1 MNGSNVRLRDANLFR
16 QELDVLTTGTA
27 GIFRQMLEDKCH
39 TLNAILARL
48 QFMVSRCLF
57 VSRAISKIPKTLQAH
72 REFFISKS
80 LDTYHKYVTM
90 LPLTCPENPV
100 TPQLSGGTPNDALAN
115 HQFRPIFKAYFG
127 PSIYQLHEAMQAGHS
142 QVRSTAAAWINYF
155 LGALL
160 LYVPDRPMDPASRPL
175 VERIRHDKRRTEL
188 SVKLNALQT
197 FEECTGQTTALR
209 QNIVARD
216 MQELGEMPQV
226 LPIARPTSS
235 ELGQL
240 QGEFTTILNSIIRP
254 AVKSERDF
262 PTIQNIRSNISQ
274 GIRRLSS
281 TYRAYDDINKP
292 LIGLLKGLDTGLALQ
307 LLADSEPHPIDK
319 TITSYYRL
327 TPLLGYTIE
336 HAAEMGF
343 TKLQTRGV
351 GGEKVAF
358 AYLRLITLKLRIGI
372 QLDKETKNTV
382 LRIFHSLYEE
392 WKQKLTADQAESM
405 EKSSLYR
412 YRAGHDEE
420 EESDR
425 QEFLD
430 IFPEYSDTQD
440 KSTKDSSKT
449 SACDLANYHHNLFRG
464 KQDPSDQV
472 LHMLESTS
480 ETIATSWK
488 YYQADSIFPIA
499 AREMIPSVISTLSS
513 SAQKILHPSPPDHTY
528 NFYLGANHIEIQKIL
543 LLNEKIRAR
552 FNEIKTAWPE
562 HATLGD
568 VLRTC
573 DEVLAFRHVEPLAKI
588 ITKIEQLHGYIHEW
602 QVVASREYSAIS
614 LYNDLTG
621 LIISWRRLELSTWAR
636 LLDMEDL
643 KCKEGARSWWYI
655 AYETIIAAPL
665 SALADGGD
673 LSGYV
678 EELMKT
684 LIEFFRTTILGQ
696 YAERLALLSQFKD
709 HLRFFMDVEPRLCMV
724 HSALANFLDFFRR
737 YEKKIED
744 VIHIG
749 RVKLEKDM
757 KEIILLASWKDTNIN
772 ALRESAKRS
781 HHKLFKI
788 IRKYRALLGGSSES
802 VLMQS
807 LPEKNTMPG
816 LTSPPPKAAD
826 FSLDSL
832 ALQICEKSLPGW
844 EARPARLKN
853 TEVTARSML
862 RASQLPESAINCSF
876 YIDSFSSNLFE
887 TIKVL
892 QKETPSVL
900 TKENKEIVKHLKSR
914 KRNLFADTLKD
925 LKTMGFKSNLSTNV
939 LNKQS
944 SLAAILAHTPALSN
958 ICDGASY
965 GLPQIEFDFYMSL
978 NNIVTIRE
986 SAREHSDELTG
997 NEVSRSLGYLESIL
1011 VTVLKQREGLATALK
1026 DLKNFEDN
1034 LELMRNLWGKGI
1046 YEYQRL
1052 ENLDSCLTEGSFEE
1066 IRWLPSIMD
1075 ALGMLVT
1082 KLNELKDIGRAKAVL
1097 SVLQRW
1103 KQEFTDAI
1111 QITENLPTMP
1121 PGLTTSSHQQFRRRA
1136 KDMFQQLGVELAS
1149 VRSDYPEVSF
1159 LLGKLEPWTVISQR
1173 SSENYPNGSL
1183 PINLTQFD
1191 QNLSAKLDTI
1201 LVGIQRMQET
1211 LSAVPTSTKDS
1222 MWLSNS
1228 DGVFA
1233 KALKVLQIDVVSEF
1247 LGNLMSRL
1255 QHLEFA
1261 DQAELRLAAAECA
1274 VALPIMQQYMNIF
1287 ETSISRYF
1295 ELHGSLCRMAY
1306 ILTSSFKEIISKGF
1320 CSPQEKSSAEDGK
1333 SDKVEAGTGLGE
1345 GEGAEDIS
1353 KDVQDDEDLSE
1364 LAQEQGQRDGDK
1376 EIEDVDDAVD
1386 MQEEDM
1392 EGQFGETAEKGEDNE
1407 GDKEEQGVGN
1417 DVDEEIGD
1425 VDDLDPSTV
1434 DEKLWDGEADGT
1446 EKEKEADKANGKKD
1460 GEMTAQDESKTES
1473 RDNNTE
1479 EEEELDETG
1488 AEERDQV
1495 QKEQAEKM
1503 DPRLKEEEN
1512 LDLPDEME
1520 LDGNKRSEVDSNS
1533 DMEDASDVDK
1543 DEALSEQPDDDIV
1556 EGQDTFEPSDE
1567 KSLESDAVD
1576 QSNVE
1581 EDLESK
1587 EGDIAGSPVDTEPS
1601 VKGEAEEQGLL
1612 EAQTE
1617 DFGGENNTG
1626 SSAELQDISQGVEQP
1641 NNMEQTHNDP
1651 TQSNNGA
1658 EGESA
1663 DGNDT
1668 EAAKRNGRVENQR
1681 GTAGEDSEPQE
1692 NKESQAFK
1700 KLGDALEKWH
1710 RQHQQIRKPIE
1721 QEKPV
1726 EFTPMDIDNPDQ
1738 EFEHLPDGDAEPD
1751 TQALGAATDDQ
1762 VHTLDKRALDSEMIY
1777 HDNKDDSDVVSEA
1790 TIEEYEELKHD
1801 PSFQDSADLPELSRP
1816 GATIGPESRQSQ
1828 SHQPNGKPPS
1838 TEEDIS
1844 ELDNELSTVHLQ
1856 PASSSPQRTFEE
1868 ARHLWSRYDTITHQ
1882 ISLSLSESLRLILA
1896 PTLATKLRGDFRTGK
1911 RLNIRKIIP
1920 YIASQYK
1927 RDKIWMRRSVPSK
1940 RAYQIMLAVDDSKSM
1955 GEGEGV
1961 AGQLAFET
1969 LALIS
1974 KALSMLEV
1982 GQLCIVGFGGNVG
1995 VLHSFEDTWSPEA
2008 GTRVFQGLSFSQEK
2022 TNVRRLLMESI
2033 TLFREARAQ
2042 ASHSAAELWQLQ
2054 LIISDGICEDH
2065 ASIKRLVRQAQEE
2078 RIMIIFVIVDAL
2090 KGESIMDMT
2099 QATFEPDETG
2109 ETRLKI
2115 KRYLEDFPFGYYLIV
2130 GNVKE
2135 LPGVLAQ
2142 ALRQWFAEVVDRG

>member
-1 MNGSNVRLRDANLFR
+1 
-16 QELDVLTTGTA
+16 
-27 GIFRQMLEDKCH
+27 MLEDKYH

-48 QFMVSRCLF
+48 QFMVSRCLLYLEPF
-57 VSRAISKIPKTLQAH
+57 LNIPKTLQAH
-72 REFFISKS
+72 GEFLISKS
-80 LDTYHKYVTM
+80 LDTYHEYVAKF
-90 LPLTCPENPV
+90 PLTCLEKPIV
-100 TPQLSGGTPNDALAN
+100 PQLSGGTPAGALAN
-115 HQFRPIFKAYFG
+115 HQFRAIFEAYFG
-127 PSIYQLHEAMQAGHS
+127 PSIYQLHEAMQEGDS
-142 QVRSTAAAWINYF
+142 QMRSTAAAWINYF
-155 LGALL
+155 IGALL

-175 VERIRHDKRRTEL
+175 VERIRHNKRRTEL
-188 SVKLNALQT
+188 LVKLNALQT

-209 QNIVARD
+209 RNIVARD
-216 MQELGEMPQV
+216 IQELGETPQV
-226 LPIARPTSS
+226 PPIARPISS

-254 AVKSERDF
+254 AMKSERDF

-292 LIGLLKGLDTGLALQ
+292 LISLLRGLDTGLALQ

-319 TITSYYRL
+319 TIISCYKL

-336 HAAEMGF
+336 HAAEMDF
-343 TKLQTRGV
+343 TELQTRGA
-351 GGEKVAF
+351 GGQKVVF
-358 AYLRLITLKLRIGI
+358 AYLRLVTLKLRIGI
-372 QLDKETKNTV
+372 QLDKETKNTI

-392 WKQKLTADQAESM
+392 WKQKLTADQAENM

-430 IFPEYSDTQD
+430 VFPEYSDTQD
-440 KSTKDSSKT
+440 KNTKECPKT
-449 SACDLANYHHNLFRG
+449 SAYGLANYHHDLFQG
-464 KQDPSDQV
+464 KQEPSDQV
-472 LHMLESTS
+472 LQMLESTS
-480 ETIATSWK
+480 RAIATSWK

-513 SAQKILHPSPPDHTY
+513 SAQKILHPSLPDHMY
-528 NFYLGANHIEIQKIL
+528 NFYLDANHIEVEKVL
-543 LLNEKIRAR
+543 LLNEKTRTR
-552 FNEIKTAWPE
+552 FTEIKTAWPE

-568 VLRTC
+568 VLRAS

-602 QVVASREYSAIS
+602 QVVTSREYSAIS
-614 LYNDLTG
+614 LYNDLTD

-636 LLDMEDL
+636 LLDMEDQ
-643 KCKEGARSWWYI
+643 KCKEDARSWWYI

-684 LIEFFRTTILGQ
+684 LIEFFRTTVLGQ
-696 YAERLALLSQFKD
+696 YAERLVLLGQFKD
-709 HLRFFMDVEPRLCMV
+709 HLRFFMEVEPRLCVV
-724 HSALANFLDFFRR
+724 HSALTNFLDFFRR
-737 YEKKIED
+737 YEQKTED
-744 VIHIG
+744 IIHTD

-772 ALRESAKRS
+772 ALRESAKKS
-781 HHKLFKI
+781 HHKLFKV
-788 IRKYRALLGGSSES
+788 IRKYRALLGGSSAS
-802 VLMQS
+802 VLMQG
-807 LPEKNTMPG
+807 LPEKRPMPG
-816 LTSPPPKAAD
+816 LTSRPPKAGD

-832 ALQICEKSLPGW
+832 ALQLCEKSLPGW

-862 RASQLPESAINCSF
+862 RASQLPESAIDCSF

-887 TIKVL
+887 TIKIL

-914 KRNLFADTLKD
+914 KRKLFADTLKD
-925 LKTMGFKSNLSTNV
+925 LRTMGFKSNLSASA

-944 SLAAILAHTPALSN
+944 SLAAILAHTPALSD

-965 GLPQIEFDFYMSL
+965 GLPQIEFEFYMSL

-986 SAREHSDELTG
+986 SAREHSNELTS
-997 NEVSRSLGYLESIL
+997 NEVSRSVGYLESIL
-1011 VTVLKQREGLATALK
+1011 VTVLKQREVLATALK
-1026 DLKNFEDN
+1026 DLKNFEEN
-1034 LELMRNLWGKGI
+1034 LKLMRNTWGKGT

-1052 ENLDSCLTEGSFEE
+1052 DNVDSCLIEGGLEE

-1075 ALGMLVT
+1075 TLGMLIT
-1082 KLNELKDIGRAKAVL
+1082 KLNKLKDIGRAKTVL
-1097 SVLQRW
+1097 SALQRW

-1111 QITENLPTMP
+1111 QIIENLPMMP
-1121 PGLTTSSHQQFRRRA
+1121 PGLTTSSHLQFRRRA
-1136 KDMFQQLGVELAS
+1136 KDMFQQLGVELAT
-1149 VRSDYPEVSF
+1149 VKSDYPEVGF
-1159 LLGKLEPWTVISQR
+1159 LLRKLEPWTVISQR
-1173 SSENYPNGSL
+1173 SSENHSNGLL

-1233 KALKVLQIDVVSEF
+1233 KSFKVLQIGTVSEF
-1247 LGNLMSRL
+1247 LGNLMSQL

-1261 DQAELRLAAAECA
+1261 DQTELQLAAAECA
-1274 VALPIMQQYMNIF
+1274 VALPIMQQYIDIF
-1287 ETSISRYF
+1287 ETSITRYF

-1306 ILTSSFKEIISKGF
+1306 ILTSSFKELVSKGF
-1320 CSPQEKSSAEDGK
+1320 CSPQEKSSVEDGK
-1333 SDKVEAGTGLGE
+1333 SEKVEAGTGLGE

-1364 LAQEQGQRDGDK
+1364 LAEEQGKRDGDK
-1376 EIEDVDDAVD
+1376 EIEDLDDAVN

-1392 EGQFGETAEKGEDNE
+1392 EGQFGETTEKGEDNE
-1407 GDKEEQGVGN
+1407 EDKEEQDAEN

-1425 VDDLDPSTV
+1425 VDDLDPSAV
-1434 DEKLWDGEADGT
+1434 DEKLWDGKAQGT
-1446 EKEKEADKANGKKD
+1446 EKEKETDKANGKKD
-1460 GEMTAQDESKTES
+1460 GEMTAQDESKAES
-1473 RDNNTE
+1473 RDNNA
-1479 EEEELDETG
+1479 EEEELDEIG

-1495 QKEQAEKM
+1495 QKEQADKM

-1520 LDGNKRSEVDSNS
+1520 LDGDKRSEVDTQS
-1533 DMEDASDVDK
+1533 DMEHASDVDQ

-1556 EGQDTFEPSDE
+1556 EGQDTFEPSAE
-1567 KSLESDAVD
+1567 KTLESDAVD

-1581 EDLESK
+1581 EDMESK

-1601 VKGEAEEQGLL
+1601 VNGEAEEQGLL

-1617 DFGGENNTG
+1617 DFGGENNAR
-1626 SSAELQDISQGVEQP
+1626 SSAELQDISRGVEQP
-1641 NNMEQTHNDP
+1641 NKTEQSRDDSP
-1651 TQSNNGA
+1651 QSNNGA

-1663 DGNDT
+1663 DSNDT
-1668 EAAKRNGRVENQR
+1668 EAAKWNGRVENQR
-1681 GTAGEDSEPQE
+1681 GTAGEDPKPQE
-1692 NKESQAFK
+1692 NKETQAFT

-1710 RQHQQIRKPIE
+1710 RQHQQIREPTE
-1721 QEKPV
+1721 QEKPI

-1738 EFEHLPDGDAEPD
+1738 EFEHLPDEDAEPD

-1762 VHTLDKRALDSEMIY
+1762 VHALDKRALDSEMIY
-1777 HDNKDDSDVVSEA
+1777 HDDKDDSDVIGEA
-1790 TIEEYEELKHD
+1790 RVEEYDELNHD
-1801 PSFQDSADLPELSRP
+1801 PSFQDSADLPEHSRP
-1816 GATIGPESRQSQ
+1816 GATIGPESRQSK
-1828 SHQPNGKPPS
+1828 SHQPNGKPLS

-1844 ELDNELSTVHLQ
+1844 DLDNELSTVHLQ
-1856 PASSSPQRTFEE
+1856 PPSSSPQRTSEE
-1868 ARHLWSRYDTITHQ
+1868 ARRLWSRYDTLTHQ

-1955 GEGEGV
+1955 GEGEGG

-1982 GQLCIVGFGGNVG
+1982 GQFCIVGFGENVG

-2008 GTRVFQGLSFSQEK
+2008 GMHVFQGLSFSQEK
-2022 TNVRRLLMESI
+2022 TNVRRLLVESI

-2042 ASHSAAELWQLQ
+2042 ASHFAADLWQLQ

-2065 ASIKRLVRQAQEE
+2065 ASIKRLARQAQEE

-2099 QATFEPDETG
+2099 QATFEPDESG

-2135 LPGVLAQ
+2135 LPAVLAQ